1 VALSIFSLLFAWVL
15 LMALSAVERR
25 QKARL

>member
-1 VALSIFSLLFAWVL
+1 VALSIFSLVIAWLL